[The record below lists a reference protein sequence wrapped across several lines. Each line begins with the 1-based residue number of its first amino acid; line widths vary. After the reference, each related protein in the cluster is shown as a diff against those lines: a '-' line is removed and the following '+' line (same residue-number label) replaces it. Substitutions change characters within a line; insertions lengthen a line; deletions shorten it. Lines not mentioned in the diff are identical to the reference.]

1 MLKKLKNIVEPIIG
15 YGIVAIIL
23 MIIISVLSIFGGRI
37 MLLFGF
43 EYNSIGSIILFF
55 SIVALIGFPIEAVAL
70 ALPKALLSLDKITM
84 ELAKVLFVI
93 LDTISTMITMYVVD
107 HFMNSVS
114 SSGIAI
120 FVIAF
125 MMAVTSM
132 KDLEEFT
139 RENIKEE

>member
-1 MLKKLKNIVEPIIG
+1 
-15 YGIVAIIL
+15 
-23 MIIISVLSIFGGRI
+23 
-37 MLLFGF
+37 
-43 EYNSIGSIILFF
+43 
-55 SIVALIGFPIEAVAL
+55 IETVAL

>member
-1 MLKKLKNIVEPIIG
+1 MLKKLKNIVESIIG

>member
-1 MLKKLKNIVEPIIG
+1 
-15 YGIVAIIL
+15 
-23 MIIISVLSIFGGRI
+23 
-37 MLLFGF
+37 
-43 EYNSIGSIILFF
+43 
-55 SIVALIGFPIEAVAL
+55 VAL

>member
-55 SIVALIGFPIEAVAL
+55 SIVALIGFPIETVAL

>member
-1 MLKKLKNIVEPIIG
+1 MLKKLKNIVESIIG
-15 YGIVAIIL
+15 YG
-23 MIIISVLSIFGGRI
+23 
-37 MLLFGF
+37 
-43 EYNSIGSIILFF
+43 
-55 SIVALIGFPIEAVAL
+55 IVALIGFPIETVAL